1 MFRLYAIAIMIGFA
15 AITQPVLAQQ
25 PICDNML
32 PEIEDNAL
40 APGKIKSAS
49 PRVHFH
55 ESRSDAK
62 KQCPADTDACKR
74 KGFLVS
80 GDDVLIGPAFGP
92 FFCVGYIAPNARK
105 VKGKFPETTGFVLAK
120 DIERLPPLQTKTA
133 DWLGTWSRA
142 AEAEITIMQVAGG
155 KLRFK
160 GEASLGAL
168 DEERAKRG
176 AVRTGEFEGEAA
188 PQWGAVGIG
197 PKGFTAEKSFGKTQ
211 DECKVKLRQLG
222 RYLAVEDN
230 GACGGMG
237 VTFSG
242 IYVKLK

>member
-1 MFRLYAIAIMIGFA
+1 MFRPYAIAIFFGLA

-32 PEIEDNAL
+32 PEIEDNAV
-40 APGKIKSAS
+40 APGRILSREA
-49 PRVHFH
+49 RVHFY
-55 ESRSDAK
+55 ESRSDTK
-62 KQCPADTDACKR
+62 KICPTEADACKR

-80 GDDVLIGPAFGP
+80 GDDILIGPAFGR
-92 FFCVGYIAPNARK
+92 FFCVGYIAPSARK

-120 DIERLPPLQTKTA
+120 DVERLPPLESKAA

-142 AEAEITIMQVAGG
+142 AEAEITITQVAGG

-188 PQWGAVGIG
+188 PKWGAVGIG
-197 PKGFTAEKSFGKTQ
+197 PKGFSAEKPFGKEQ

-242 IYVKLK
+242 IYVRLK